1 MSTLFLPPQLIP
13 SNHSRLLRASLI
25 FTATLIVSACDTAD
39 DKNTD
44 SSSQADTPMA
54 RLLETSPESDAKKD
68 TGDKVLAE
76 DEALAMA
83 DEVGSFGHNRY
94 SPMIAHDEE
103 ISDLG
108 ATLFGDYSGVYPCKD
123 CKAKNVVLNLN
134 IDGSVV
140 KTTSKVQ
147 SKRPTSV
154 TRQLGHYHQKGSV
167 IIIDFDDNSRE
178 YYLIDESRLLLLP
191 NDKALNDQQDLLSF
205 TDIDYTLSRL

>member
-1 MSTLFLPPQLIP
+1 MINLFLPPQLTQ
-13 SNHSRLLRASLI
+13 SHHSRLYRASLI
-25 FTATLIVSACDTAD
+25 FIVALVVSACDTSD

-44 SSSQADTPMA
+44 SSSQTDTPMA
-54 RLLETSPESDAKKD
+54 RLLEVSADSDAEKD
-68 TGDKVLAE
+68 AGDNVSAE

-83 DEVGSFGHNRY
+83 DEVGSFGRNRQ

-147 SKRPTSV
+147 SKRATSV
-154 TRQLGHYHQKGSV
+154 TRQLGHYQQQGSV

-191 NDKALNDQQDLLSF
+191 NDKALNAQQDLLSL
-205 TDIDYTLSRL
+205 TDMDYTLSRL